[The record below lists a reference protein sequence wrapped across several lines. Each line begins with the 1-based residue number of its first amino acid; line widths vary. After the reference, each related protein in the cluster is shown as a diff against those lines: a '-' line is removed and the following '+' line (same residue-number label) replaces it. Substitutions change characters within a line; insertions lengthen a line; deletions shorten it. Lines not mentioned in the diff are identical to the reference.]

1 MIYVT
6 RKADFSASHRLYN
19 PKWSDEKNDLVFDKC
34 NNKNGHGHNYILEV
48 TVCGDIDSDTGYVSD
63 LKQLKKIIYEV
74 IISKVDHK
82 NLNVDVD
89 FLRGIIPTAENIA
102 IAFWNQLQDKILHGK
117 LHSIRL
123 HESERNMVEYKGE
136 K

>member
-19 PKWSDEKNDLVFDKC
+19 PKWSDEKNDQVFDKC

-63 LKQLKKIIYEV
+63 LKQLKKIIYDV
-74 IISKVDHK
+74 IIKKVDHK

-102 IAFWNQLQDKILHGK
+102 SAFWNQLQDKILHGK

-123 HESERNMVEYKGE
+123 HETERNMVEYKGE
-136 K
+136 